1 MSKQLTLDELKSLI
15 ENAVNSIKNMFK
27 VLLDRKT
34 PKDFKR
40 ASLLAYWIKDYSNY
54 ITSEDSFNPSKLI
67 KYKRG
72 DILQVEFGYRIGREL
87 GGRHYAVVVD
97 VKNDLH
103 SDTITVIPLTS
114 FKVSYKPSRFKYVL
128 DKGIYELYSE
138 NVSRK
143 ITKIENKTL
152 SMKAK
157 ADSKLDDVSKGIISL
172 DEYKKFLS
180 SQNKFH
186 NEMNVQIATIS
197 RHINKMDKLKPGTI
211 ANIGQITTISKKRII
226 DPVIKT
232 NSLYGVRVSNSDL
245 DAINNKIKNLFT
257 FEKNNSWRK
266 AYNML
271 YCWYEAV

>member
-54 ITSEDSFNPSKLI
+54 ITTEDSFNPTKLI
-67 KYKRG
+67 RYKRG
-72 DILQVEFGYRIGREL
+72 DIIQVEFGYRIGREL

-97 VKNDLH
+97 VKNDLR

-114 FKVSYKPSRFKYVL
+114 FKVSYKPSRFTYVL
-128 DKGIYELYSE
+128 NDGIYELFTE
-138 NVSRK
+138 NVKRK
-143 ITKIENKTL
+143 IKEIEGKTIA
-152 SMKAK
+152 MKSQ
-157 ADSKLDDVSKGIISL
+157 ADRKLDDASKGIISL
-172 DEYKKFLS
+172 DEYKRFLS

-197 RHINKMDKLKPGTI
+197 RHINTIDKLKPGTV

-226 DPVIKT
+226 NPVIKT
-232 NSLYGVRVSNSDL
+232 NSLYGVKISNSDL
-245 DAINNKIKNLFT
+245 DVINDKIKSLFT
-257 FEKNNSWRK
+257 FEKNN
-266 AYNML
+266 
-271 YCWYEAV
+271 C